1 MSLCKQGDEMS
12 QFENLRTS
20 VRLSVKNDSSNQD
33 AGFGYGIASL
43 CLGVRE
49 LGSLNAAAKSMGMA
63 YSKAW
68 RVIRDSEA
76 SLEMQLLD
84 RDGAHGSSLTPE
96 GERLLN
102 AYLEIVEALE
112 VEAQRLFDEKLV

>member
-1 MSLCKQGDEMS
+1 MSRFDHLT
-12 QFENLRTS
+12 TS
-20 VRLSVKNDSSNQD
+20 VRLSVKGENVEQD

-49 LGSLNAAAKSMGMA
+49 RGSLNAAAKSMGMA

-76 SLEMQLLD
+76 SLGMQLLD
-84 RDGAHGSSLTPE
+84 RDGAHGSVLTPE
-96 GERLLN
+96 GNRLLDAYFEIAEELNREAERLF
-102 AYLEIVEALE
+102 
-112 VEAQRLFDEKLV
+112 REKLA

>member
-1 MSLCKQGDEMS
+1 MSKFDQMK
-12 QFENLRTS
+12 TS
-20 VRLSVKNDSSNQD
+20 IRLSVRNPHTDKD

-43 CLGVRE
+43 CMGVRE

-76 SLEMQLLD
+76 SLGIQLLH
-84 RDGAHGSSLTPE
+84 RDGAHGSVLTPE
-96 GERLLN
+96 GDQLLDAYMEIADHLAAEAERLF
-102 AYLEIVEALE
+102 
-112 VEAQRLFDEKLV
+112 REKLWRC

>member
-1 MSLCKQGDEMS
+1 MG
-12 QFENLRTS
+12 QFDHLKTS
-20 VRLSVKNDSSNQD
+20 IRLSVKGQAGGQD

-76 SLEMQLLD
+76 SLGLQLLN
-84 RDGAHGSSLTPE
+84 RDGAHGSVLTPE
-96 GERLLN
+96 GNRLLD
-102 AYLEIVEALE
+102 AYLEIAEILEREAE
-112 VEAQRLFDEKLV
+112 RLFREKLA